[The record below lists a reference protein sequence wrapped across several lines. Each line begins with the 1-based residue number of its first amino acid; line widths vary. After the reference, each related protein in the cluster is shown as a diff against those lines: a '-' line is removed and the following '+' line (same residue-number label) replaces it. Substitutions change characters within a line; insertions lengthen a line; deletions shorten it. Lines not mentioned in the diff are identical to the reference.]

1 MRHGE
6 IGTSVTKIEYQ
17 MVIEPGPGG
26 KAAGLRT
33 RHFTYAK
40 PSYEK
45 AKKAVLDFLEQK
57 AEGRFEKTWTQHALV
72 YIEERE
78 VSKWTKIDMKDV
90 IGDAATTSRPAS

>member
-1 MRHGE
+1 M
-6 IGTSVTKIEYQ
+6 TAKIEYQ
-17 MVIEPGPGG
+17 MVIEPS
-26 KAAGLRT
+26 AYAQEAGMRK
-33 RHFTYAK
+33 RHYTYPK

-45 AKKAVLDFLEQK
+45 AVKAVMDFLEQRE
-57 AEGRFEKTWTQHALV
+57 AGRFEKTWMQHALV

>member
-1 MRHGE
+1 M
-6 IGTSVTKIEYQ
+6 TAKTEYQ
-17 MVIEPGPGG
+17 MVIEPGPGA

-33 RHFTYAK
+33 RHYTYSK

-78 VSKWTKIDMKDV
+78 VSKWKKIDMKDV
-90 IGDAATTSRPAS
+90 IGDATTTSRPAS